1 MYEYLEK
8 IVEIMD
14 EALNDLSN
22 EVFESFLE
30 SIQDEIKNYY

>member
-14 EALNDLSN
+14 EALNDLPN
-22 EVFESFLE
+22 EIFESFLR